1 MRRGRVGRHA
11 SLIGAGGVGQLVA
24 VAVELEDDA
33 DPVRP
38 RPSITASSGE
48 PVRRLVVAG
57 LGIARFSE
65 FMVAEDLAA
74 GRLVELFTEELIAE
88 PLDITALYLTSSSGL
103 RRLAVFLDWLEEIV

>member
-1 MRRGRVGRHA
+1 M
-11 SLIGAGGVGQLVA
+11 
-24 VAVELEDDA
+24 
-33 DPVRP
+33 
-38 RPSITASSGE
+38 
-48 PVRRLVVAG
+48 RRLVVAG

-88 PLDITALYLTSSSGL
+88 PLDITALYLTRSSGL

>member
-1 MRRGRVGRHA
+1 M
-11 SLIGAGGVGQLVA
+11 
-24 VAVELEDDA
+24 AVELEDDA

-88 PLDITALYLTSSSGL
+88 PLDITALYLTRSSGL